1 MKISILMPAY
11 NEAATL
17 ERVLDAVMG
26 TPQEKEVILV
36 DDGSTDGTRE
46 LITRLGE
53 RDGVRA
59 ILHDRNQGKGAAVRT
74 ALAEATG
81 DVVLIQ
87 DCDLEYDPSDYA
99 RLIEPIEK
107 GETEVVYGTRSF
119 GAHTSFSFWYVMG
132 NKLVTLATNI
142 LFDCYIS
149 DMETCYKVMR
159 LDTARKLELRARG
172 FELEPE
178 ITGGL
183 LNLGYHIYEVPIRY
197 RARSREEGKK
207 LTWKDGVKALGM
219 LTRVRLRQKRV
230 RQREADTVR
239 AIKERARERDAQA
252 LN

>member
-1 MKISILMPAY
+1 MPAY
-11 NEAATL
+11 NEVATL
-17 ERVLDAVMG
+17 ERVLDAVLA

-74 ALAEATG
+74 ALAQATG
-81 DVVLIQ
+81 EVVLIQ

-219 LTRVRLRQKRV
+219 LTRVRLRQRRV
-230 RQREADTVR
+230 RHREADTVR

>member
-1 MKISILMPAY
+1 MKLSVLMPAY
-11 NEAATL
+11 NEVATL
-17 ERVLDAVMG
+17 ERVLDAVQA
-26 TPQEKEVILV
+26 TPQEKEIILV

-46 LITRLGE
+46 LVRRLGE
-53 RDGVRA
+53 REGVLA
-59 ILHDRNQGKGAAVRT
+59 LLHDRNQGKGAAVRT
-74 ALAEATG
+74 ALAVATG

-87 DCDLEYDPSDYA
+87 DCDLEYDPNDYG

-119 GAHTSFSFWYVMG
+119 GSHTSYSFWYVMG

-159 LDTARKLELRARG
+159 LEAARKLQLRARG

-183 LNLGYHIYEVPIRY
+183 LNLGYHIYEVPISY

-207 LTWKDGVKALGM
+207 LTWQDGVKALGT
-219 LTRVRLRQKRV
+219 LTRVRLARSAV
-230 RQREADTVR
+230 RRREAG
-239 AIKERARERDAQA
+239 AINAIRDRARARDQA
-252 LN
+252 G